1 MRVSNHVDYFIPGK
15 FIAIFNFF
23 SGLHISLW
31 IWLFFVVVVVV
42 VAISPADLKLQM
54 FRGFFFN
61 YRSL

>member
-1 MRVSNHVDYFIPGK
+1 MHVSNHVDYFIPGK

-23 SGLHISLW
+23 SGLCISLW